1 MDDNFHDTSCPI
13 MILFCQS
20 TNDASCDHC
29 YLGLIIVLNHVPLYL
44 HLEYA
49 IM

>member
-1 MDDNFHDTSCPI
+1 

-29 YLGLIIVLNHVPLYL
+29 CLGLIIVLNHVP
-44 HLEYA
+44 A
-49 IM
+49 S